1 MPSVPSWARDGFAV
15 GYYSK
20 AVEKVKG
27 KKMNGGNKNYFLSPA
42 SLEDTKY
49 AEKDINQNIFSGF

>member
-1 MPSVPSWARDGFAV
+1 MPSVPSWARGGFAV

-42 SLEDTKY
+42 SLEHTEY
-49 AEKDINQNIFSGF
+49 AEKDIN